1 MASEREVRKLEKAFA
16 NKRDQ
21 LLEFMADHEQ
31 VFDQFHQLVQEY
43 NVSRSNAIDAFRS
56 RPGTD
61 PMSIG
66 IMDRSRA
73 PETWAYEP
81 HELPSSYLKTP
92 GVVKSVDNRVIEQ
105 GIVAGTFDADLI
117 NGARTKK
124 HGTPRVSAPKEVV
137 IKVA

>member
-16 NKRDQ
+16 SKRDQ

-43 NVSRSNAIDAFRS
+43 NVSRSDAIDAFRS
-56 RPGTD
+56 RPGTESI
-61 PMSIG
+61 SIG
-66 IMDRSRA
+66 IMDRARA
-73 PETWAYEP
+73 PEQWTYAP
-81 HELPSSYLKTP
+81 HQLPASYLKTP
-92 GVVKSVDNRVIEQ
+92 GVVKTIDNRVVEQ
-105 GIVAGTFDADLI
+105 GIMAGTFDADLV